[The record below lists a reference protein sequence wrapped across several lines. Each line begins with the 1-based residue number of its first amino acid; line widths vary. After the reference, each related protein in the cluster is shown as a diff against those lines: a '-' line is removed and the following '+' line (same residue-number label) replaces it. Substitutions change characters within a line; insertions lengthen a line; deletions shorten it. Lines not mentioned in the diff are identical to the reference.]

1 MHGQKAQNDMEQL
14 LQNRFGRLF
23 PNLQPFIPSDESL
36 EELGNAMVDD
46 TTTKVSDI
54 PAGYTYLGQFIDH
67 DISKDS
73 LGDKDP
79 IGLTEEEVSKRIQER
94 TPSLDLDC
102 LYGSGATESIVA
114 WDSNDLAKFRIG
126 ETIADAQFNIS
137 FQNDLPRK
145 LDGNNPAKALI
156 GDPRN
161 DENLVVAQIHLA
173 FLKFHNAVVDVVR
186 KRNLNPELDAITVRN
201 QAKEIVVL
209 HYQSIV
215 LHDFLKRFVA
225 ESVYESVIKN
235 NNPRFFKVIAAE
247 MPFMPIEFSGAA
259 YRWHT
264 LIRDSYNWN
273 KVFHAVP
280 NSENPPLANGTLQ
293 LLFQF
298 SGLQNKDEF
307 IGFRG
312 NKSLTSNWI
321 VDWTRLFDFTHRG
334 VERGEG
340 FNFTE
345 PIDTLLIKSLN
356 KFEVGGREINLQLA
370 VKNLVRGSRIGLPS
384 AQDVA
389 LALGITPLTP
399 QELLQNSKQEKE
411 LSEWEFHIKTPL
423 WYYVNREAEVL
434 GNSLRFGPLA
444 STIICETFHG
454 LAKGSRRSILD
465 PENKGWKPDADLLPS
480 NENFYSFTDLLWFV
494 RESKPQGNSVDE
506 LNPIG

>member
-1 MHGQKAQNDMEQL
+1 MHGESKIELENL
-14 LQNRFGRLF
+14 LPNRFGRLF
-23 PNLQPFIPSDESL
+23 PNLQPFRPSDKSL
-36 EELGNAMVDD
+36 EDLGNAMVDNTSD
-46 TTTKVSDI
+46 RVSDI

-73 LGDKDP
+73 LGSIDP
-79 IGLTEEEVSKRIQER
+79 RNISPKELSELIQER

-102 LYGSGATESIVA
+102 LYGSGDTESIVA
-114 WDSNDLAKFRIG
+114 WDSNDLAKFLIG
-126 ETIADAQFNIS
+126 KTIADEQVPIT

-186 KRNLNPELDAITVRN
+186 KRNFNPELDAITVRN
-201 QAKEIVVL
+201 QAKEIVIL

-215 LHDFLKRFVA
+215 LHDFLKRFVN
-225 ESVYESVIKN
+225 EGVYKSVITD
-235 NNPRFFKVIAAE
+235 NNPKFFKVTASE

-273 KVFHAVP
+273 RVFNDNNRP
-280 NSENPPLANGTLQ
+280 FPTGTLQ

-298 SGLQNKDEF
+298 SGLQNNDEF
-307 IGFRG
+307 VGIRNIK
-312 NKSLTSNWI
+312 NKSLSSNWI

-334 VERGEG
+334 VARGAG

-345 PIDTLLIKSLN
+345 PVDTLLVETLHKFGSPNAPLN
-356 KFEVGGREINLQLA
+356 LA
-370 VKNLVRGSRIGLPS
+370 IKNLVRGSRIGLPS

-389 LALGITPLTP
+389 SALGINPLTP
-399 QELLQNSKQEKE
+399 QELLQSSTQADVLK
-411 LSEWEFHIKTPL
+411 EWEFHIKTPL
-423 WYYVNREAEVL
+423 WYYINREAEVL
-434 GNSLRFGPLA
+434 GNSSRFGPLA

-454 LAKGSRRSILD
+454 LAKGSRQSILD
-465 PENKGWKPDADLLPS
+465 PENQGWKPDTDLLPS
-480 NENFYSFTDLLWFV
+480 NPEFYSFTDLLWFV
-494 RESKPQGNSVDE
+494 RESKPQEGVDE
-506 LNPIG
+506 LNPIQ

>member
-1 MHGQKAQNDMEQL
+1 MHGTSKTEL
-14 LQNRFGRLF
+14 EGLFPNRFGRLF
-23 PNLQPFIPSDESL
+23 PNLQSFRPSDKSL
-36 EELGNAMVDD
+36 EDLGKAMVDE
-46 TTTKVSDI
+46 TINRVSEV

-73 LGDKDP
+73 LGATDP
-79 IGLTEEEVSKRIQER
+79 RMIPTKELGELIQQR

-102 LYGSGATESIVA
+102 LYGSGETELIVA
-114 WDSNDLAKFRIG
+114 WDCNDLAKFRIG
-126 ETIADAQFNIS
+126 KTIADNQVNIS
-137 FQNDLPRK
+137 FLNDLPRK

-186 KRNLNPELDAITVRN
+186 KRNLNSELDAITVRN

-215 LHDFLKRFVA
+215 LHDFLKRFVDGNI
-225 ESVYESVIKN
+225 YNSVITN
-235 NNPRFFKVIAAE
+235 NNPKFFKVIAAE

-273 KVFHAVP
+273 KVFHNVSGSSNTP
-280 NSENPPLANGTLQ
+280 ITDGTLQ

-298 SGLQNKDEF
+298 SGLQNNDEF
-307 IGFRG
+307 VGFRNTG
-312 NKSLTSNWI
+312 NNSLTSNWI
-321 VDWTRLFDFTHRG
+321 VDWTRLFDFAHRG
-334 VERGEG
+334 VAKGEG

-345 PIDTLLIKSLN
+345 PIDTHLVQTLHNFGSPN
-356 KFEVGGREINLQLA
+356 APMNLA

-389 LALGITPLTP
+389 SALGINPLTP
-399 QELLQNSKQEKE
+399 QELLQNSKQEKV
-411 LSEWEFHIKTPL
+411 LKKWEFQIKTPL
-423 WYYVNREAEVL
+423 WYYINREAEVL

-454 LAKGSRRSILD
+454 LAKGSRQSILD
-465 PENKGWKPDADLLPS
+465 PENEGWKPDADLLPS
-480 NENFYSFTDLLWFV
+480 DKNFYSFTDLLWFV
-494 RESKPQGNSVDE
+494 RESKPQGKSVDE